1 MYMKLHGR
9 EKSSILAL
17 CDKELIGKVLKEGE
31 IVLDLKDYSSFYKGV
46 EVGEAEAMDAMKSA
60 TSLNLVGRKS
70 VAVAV
75 KLGLVGKE
83 GVRKIKGVPH
93 VQIYRV

>member
-1 MYMKLHGR
+1 MYMKLHGH

-17 CDKELIGKVLKEGE
+17 CDRELIGKVLKDGE
-31 IVLDLKDYSSFYKGV
+31 IVLDLKDYASFYKGD
-46 EVGEAEAMDAMKSA
+46 EVGEAEATEAMKSA
-60 TSLNLVGRKS
+60 TSLNLVGKKS